1 MNPSFQL
8 LFPIAEDDQWPSTG
22 MKSYFLSMK
31 PLTDVRFGFI
41 GAGQIAYYAAEAV
54 LRHPHAE
61 LVAIQDLHL
70 ERRSTLQKK
79 HALKFAHETVEELLS
94 NKSVDAV
101 YIAVPNKFHIPL
113 AIQALEAGKHVFL
126 EKPFAMNAAEAE
138 KAIAVAKAAGLVLTV
153 GMNQR
158 FTADSQKIKQ
168 LVDEGILGDIYHAK
182 AYWWRRAGIP
192 KLGTWFG
199 NREIAGGG
207 SLYDIGVHMLD
218 LCLYTINN
226 FEPISVAGATYTKF
240 GNRGLGEGGWG
251 LSDRSEAPFDVDD
264 FASAFIRFANGATVT
279 LDTSWASH
287 RAAANSENVEIY
299 GTEGGA
305 TVRPARL
312 FRGSA
317 ALPATYEIVDELK
330 VTLKMPHQDRFHN
343 LINHLRGEEELCV
356 STHQALVV
364 QKILD
369 GIAESSRTGKE
380 VLLASPTRPSS

>member
-1 MNPSFQL
+1 
-8 LFPIAEDDQWPSTG
+8 
-22 MKSYFLSMK
+22 MK
-31 PLTDVRFGFI
+31 PLSTVRFGFI
-41 GAGQIAYYAAEAV
+41 GAGAIAYYAADAV
-54 LRHPHAE
+54 LSHPQAK
-61 LVAIQDLHL
+61 LVAIQDPHL
-70 ERRSTLQKK
+70 ERRTTMQKK
-79 HALKFAHETVEELLS
+79 HSLEFAHEAVEEMLA

-113 AIQALEAGKHVFL
+113 AIQALEAGKHVIL

-138 KAIAVAKAAGLVLTV
+138 KAINVAKKAGLVFFV

-168 LVDEGILGDIYHAK
+168 LVDEGVLGDIYHAK
-182 AYWWRRAGIP
+182 AYWRRRAGIP

-199 NREIAGGG
+199 NKEIAGGG

-218 LCLYTINN
+218 LCLWTINN
-226 FEPISVAGATYTKF
+226 FEPVSVVGATYTKF

-251 LSDRSEAPFDVDD
+251 LSDRSETAFDVDD
-264 FASAFIRFANGATVT
+264 FASAFIRFANGTTVT
-279 LDTSWASH
+279 LDTSWACH
-287 RAAANSENVEIY
+287 QAVNNSDNVEVF

-317 ALPATYEIVDELK
+317 GLPARYEIVDELK
-330 VTLKMPHQDRFHN
+330 MNLKMPHQERFHN
-343 LINHLRGEEELCV
+343 FINHLRGEEELCV
-356 STHQALVV
+356 STDQALVV

-369 GIAESSRTGKE
+369 AIAESSRTGKE
-380 VLLASPTRPSS
+380 VRLA

>member
-1 MNPSFQL
+1 
-8 LFPIAEDDQWPSTG
+8 
-22 MKSYFLSMK
+22 MK
-31 PLTDVRFGFI
+31 PLSTVRFGFI

-54 LRHPHAE
+54 LRHPHAQ
-61 LVAIQDLHL
+61 LVAIQDPHL
-70 ERRSTLQKK
+70 ERRATLQKK
-79 HALKFAHETVEELLS
+79 HSLEHAHEAVEELLA

-101 YIAVPNKFHIPL
+101 YIAVPNKFHVPL
-113 AIQALEAGKHVFL
+113 AIQALEAGKHVIL
-126 EKPFAMNAAEAE
+126 EKPFAMNAVEAE
-138 KAIAVAKAAGLVLTV
+138 QAIKVAEKAGLVLFV

-168 LVDEGILGDIYHAK
+168 LVDEGVLGDIYHAK
-182 AYWWRRAGIP
+182 AYWLRRTGIP

-199 NREIAGGG
+199 NKEIAGGG

-226 FEPISVAGATYTKF
+226 FKPVSVVGATYTKF

-251 LSDRSEAPFDVDD
+251 LSDRSETSFDVDD

-279 LDTSWASH
+279 LDTSWACH
-287 RAAANSENVEIY
+287 RAVGNSENVEIF
-299 GTEGGA
+299 GTEAGA

-317 ALPATYEIVDELK
+317 GLPATYEIVDELQLN
-330 VTLKMPHQDRFHN
+330 LKMPHQERFHN
-343 LINHLRGEEELCV
+343 FINHLRGEEELCV
-356 STHQALVV
+356 TTHQALVV

-369 GIAESSRTGKE
+369 GIAESHRTGKE
-380 VLLASPTRPSS
+380 VRLA

>member
-1 MNPSFQL
+1 
-8 LFPIAEDDQWPSTG
+8 
-22 MKSYFLSMK
+22 MK
-31 PLTDVRFGFI
+31 PLSEVRFGFI

-54 LRHPHAE
+54 LCHPHAK
-61 LVAIQDLHL
+61 LVAIQDPHL
-70 ERRSTLQKK
+70 ERRTTLQKK
-79 HALKFAHETVEELLS
+79 HALEFAHEAVEELLA

-113 AIQALEAGKHVFL
+113 TIQALQAGKHVIL
-126 EKPFAMNAAEAE
+126 EKPFAMNAGEAE
-138 KAIAVAKAAGLVLTV
+138 QAIAAAKKADRVLFV

-168 LVDEGILGDIYHAK
+168 LVDEGVLGEIYHAK
-182 AYWWRRAGIP
+182 AYWRRRTGIP

-199 NREIAGGG
+199 NKEIAGGG

-218 LCLYTINN
+218 LCLWAINN
-226 FEPISVAGATYTKF
+226 FEPVSVVGATYTKF

-251 LSDRSEAPFDVDD
+251 LSDRVETAFDVDD

-279 LDTSWASH
+279 LDTSWACHQASG
-287 RAAANSENVEIY
+287 NMENVEIF

-305 TVRPARL
+305 TLRPARL

-317 ALPATYEIVDELK
+317 GLPATYEIVDSLK
-330 VTLKMPHQDRFHN
+330 MNLKMPHQDRFHN
-343 LINHLRGEEELCV
+343 FINHLRGEEELCV
-356 STHQALVV
+356 STQQALAV

-369 GIAESSRTGKE
+369 AIAESNRTGKE
-380 VLLASPTRPSS
+380 VRLA